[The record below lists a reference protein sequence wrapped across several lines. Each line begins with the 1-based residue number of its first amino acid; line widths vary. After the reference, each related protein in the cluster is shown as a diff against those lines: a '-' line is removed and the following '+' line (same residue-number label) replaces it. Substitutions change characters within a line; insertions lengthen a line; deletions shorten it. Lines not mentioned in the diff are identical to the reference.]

1 MICAFVSLGTDRLN
15 SSSNSFVEKN
25 LKRIGRLLLT
35 TTKTKT
41 KKKKTKTFSFFDVF
55 VFIAQ
60 MVPLLFNVS
69 FYDFSNF
76 LSNHA
81 MLNVSAI
88 KKTYFKISE

>member
-35 TTKTKT
+35 TTTT
-41 KKKKTKTFSFFDVF
+41 KKKKTKTKTFSFYDVF

-76 LSNHA
+76 LIS
-81 MLNVSAI
+81 LKSRNVSAI
-88 KKTYFKISE
+88 KKNVF